1 MNILYNE
8 ILVSNIMLNQ
18 LIIKTMPL
26 VPKGIIHMVAK
37 KYIAGDTLDDAV
49 RVTKE
54 IEKKGGMTTIDVL
67 GEFVET
73 KDRAIHEK
81 SESTKV
87 LDAIHNNKLN
97 ANLSIKP
104 TSLGLAIDFDFGYNN
119 IKEIIS
125 KAADYGLFVRIDME
139 NAPYTTMTLDLFKKL
154 RADGFQNTG
163 IVIQSYMFRSEDD
176 IRSVMHLK
184 PSIRL
189 CKGIYKES
197 PQIAYQTKDDVRLN
211 YNKLLKLILDNGLYV
226 GIATHDDILI
236 DNAMNEISKRGL
248 KNTDYEFQML
258 LGVREE
264 KRNKIIKDGHK
275 MRIYTP
281 FGKDWYGYSSR
292 RLKEN
297 PDVAGQIFK
306 AIFIKG

>member
-54 IEKKGGMTTIDVL
+54 IGEKGGMTTIDVL

-81 SESTKV
+81 GESSKV

-163 IVIQSYMFRSEDD
+163 IVIQAYMFRSEDD

-184 PSIRL
+184 PAIRL

-197 PQIAYQTKDDVRLN
+197 PQIAYQTKDDVRRN
-211 YNKLLKLILDNGLYV
+211 YNKLLKIFLDNGLYV
-226 GIATHDDILI
+226 GIASHDDILI
-236 DNAMNEISKRGL
+236 DNDMNEISKRGL
-248 KNTDYEFQML
+248 
-258 LGVREE
+258 
-264 KRNKIIKDGHK
+264 
-275 MRIYTP
+275 
-281 FGKDWYGYSSR
+281 
-292 RLKEN
+292 
-297 PDVAGQIFK
+297 
-306 AIFIKG
+306 